1 MARVGAHEDFVT
13 PKLTLAQRRMIDE
26 YADVRAA
33 AAAWKPATNPHA
45 ARLAQLSAEIGRLA
59 DLQPADAEVLLAG
72 FHFSVPVSM
81 KRIRR
86 TIKSLPALFAR
97 LGNEWVMKHCAPG
110 LGDVDKVLEPA
121 ERAEYIDEARTLSR
135 IIGEPVQA
143 QAKRK
148 AA

>member
-1 MARVGAHEDFVT
+1 
-13 PKLTLAQRRMIDE
+13 MIDE
-26 YADVRAA
+26 YSDVRAA

-45 ARLAQLSAEIGRLA
+45 SRLFALEKEIARLA
-59 DLQPADAEVLLAG
+59 DLQPPDAEVLLTG
-72 FHFSVPVSM
+72 FHFSVPVGM

-86 TIKSLPALFAR
+86 TIVNVSKLFAR
-97 LGNEWVMKHCAPG
+97 LGNDWVLKHCAPS

-121 ERAEYIDEARTLSR
+121 ERSQYIAEERILSR

-143 QAKRK
+143 QAKRR